1 MKFPLRYKKI
11 VIHKLT
17 GSFRTS
23 TDLVW
28 ENWRDPNYGEV
39 IIRNRFAG
47 CNAIFDT
54 NLCRNGIRYVNVHP
68 PFDMGIESVGEIIAI
83 GEGVTHLR
91 VGEPVAT
98 TKLGSGYREYQIA
111 PASRVIKIRE
121 AIPSILSLIPTGV
134 SAMVGL
140 ERIGEMRGGETLA
153 ISAAAGGIGHIAVQ
167 LAKLVGCHVVGITGD
182 ENKIALL
189 RTLGVDRPINY
200 RRENLSQVLATEY
213 TRGLDIAYDTVGGEI
228 FDALLDNLAQRGRL
242 VISGHTSDFDKALE
256 SLAQP
261 RIYRKLYWKSASVR
275 GFQNQSFPEFFDEA
289 VHRILSLFYRGEIKP
304 IIDAQS
310 FVGLSQAA
318 DAVEH
323 ILAGGNQGK
332 VVIQI

>member
-17 GSFRTS
+17 ASFRTS

-121 AIPSILSLIPTGV
+121 AIPSILTLIPTGV

-153 ISAAAGGIGHIAVQ
+153 I
-167 LAKLVGCHVVGITGD
+167 
-182 ENKIALL
+182 
-189 RTLGVDRPINY
+189 
-200 RRENLSQVLATEY
+200 
-213 TRGLDIAYDTVGGEI
+213 
-228 FDALLDNLAQRGRL
+228 
-242 VISGHTSDFDKALE
+242 
-256 SLAQP
+256 
-261 RIYRKLYWKSASVR
+261 
-275 GFQNQSFPEFFDEA
+275 
-289 VHRILSLFYRGEIKP
+289 
-304 IIDAQS
+304 
-310 FVGLSQAA
+310 
-318 DAVEH
+318 
-323 ILAGGNQGK
+323 
-332 VVIQI
+332 

>member
-111 PASRVIKIRE
+111 PASSVIKIRE

>member
-28 ENWRDPNYGEV
+28 DNWRDPNYGEV

>member
-121 AIPSILSLIPTGV
+121 AIPSILTLIPTGV

-153 ISAAAGGIGHIAVQ
+153 ISAAAGGIGHIVVQ

-213 TRGLDIAYDTVGGEI
+213 PRGLDIAYDTVGGEI
-228 FDALLDNLAQRGRL
+228 FDAFLDNLAQRGRL

-289 VHRILSLFYRGEIKP
+289 VHRILSLFNRGEIKP